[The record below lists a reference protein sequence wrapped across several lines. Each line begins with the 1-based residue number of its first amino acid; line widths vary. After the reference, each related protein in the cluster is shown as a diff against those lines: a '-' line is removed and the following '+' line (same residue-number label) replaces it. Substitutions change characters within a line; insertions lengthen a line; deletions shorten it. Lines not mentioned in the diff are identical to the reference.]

1 MNMTTLIETY
11 QQAKRERD
19 ELDEQIRTLRNNR
32 AQLQQRLSETEAA
45 LAAGQQGRVEELLQG
60 KDNAKSMNK
69 AVGLTLFA
77 QDAKRALTVS
87 EQSEAEFYLPLC
99 EAQQRLGE
107 VIRQMADGYL
117 AQLEGKGLAA
127 VERGLDDTLW
137 PLANLVK
144 VKGELQGQEVAK
156 QWALEVLSRA
166 LDRSLV
172 QATGEFAGDDSEAW
186 AILTRLHG
194 SAFPE
199 VVQLAATPGGRQRLR
214 QGLPQPL

>member
-1 MNMTTLIETY
+1 MNMTTLIENY
-11 QQAKRERD
+11 QQAKRARD

-32 AQLQQRLSETEAA
+32 AQLQQRLSKTEAT
-45 LAAGQQGRVEELLQG
+45 LAAGQQDRVEELLQA

-77 QDAKRALTVS
+77 QDARQALTVS

-99 EAQQRLGE
+99 EAQQRLGD
-107 VIRQMADGYL
+107 VVRQMAGGYL
-117 AQLEGKGLAA
+117 AQLEDKGLAA
-127 VERGLDDTLW
+127 VEQGLDDALW

-172 QATGEFAGDDSEAW
+172 QATGEFRGDNAEAW
-186 AILTRLHG
+186 AILTRRHG

-199 VVQLAATPGGRQRLR
+199 IVQLGATPAGRFKLR
-214 QGLPQPL
+214 QGQPQPL